1 MKGAGSRLPPIVPA
15 LLLQGL
21 AVAGTLLALRLT
33 AIHLPLWLTAL
44 VSGAL
49 AAVLSRLVGLE
60 RWWQIIQLL
69 LAPAAVLLLALAL
82 PAWIYLAV
90 FVALLLVYWSTF
102 RTRVPLYLSGPRV
115 WQAVEALLPPAP
127 VASTAQP
134 LRVIDLGS
142 GLGGLLL
149 ALAAARP
156 DATIHGVELAP
167 LPLLV
172 SRLRIAARRL
182 GNCSVQWGSYW
193 PVDLAP
199 YDVVFAFL
207 SPVPMSALW
216 DKARREMR
224 GGSLFISSSF
234 AVPGESATR
243 VIVID
248 DARSTRLHVW
258 TM

>member
-1 MKGAGSRLPPIVPA
+1 MKGAWSRLPPIVPA
-15 LLLQGL
+15 LLLQCLAAGGTVL
-21 AVAGTLLALRLT
+21 AVSLT
-33 AIHLPLWLTAL
+33 GISLPLWLLAL
-44 VSGAL
+44 LCGAL
-49 AAVLSRLVGLE
+49 AALLSRLAGLE

-69 LAPAAVLLLALAL
+69 FPPAAAVLLTLQLR
-82 PAWIYLAV
+82 PWIYLV
-90 FVALLLVYWSTF
+90 LFMALLLVYWSTY

-115 WQAVEALLPPAP
+115 WQAVRALLPPAEP
-127 VASTAQP
+127 ART

-149 ALAAARP
+149 ALAAARG
-156 DATIHGVELAP
+156 DAEFHGVELAP
-167 LPLLV
+167 LPLLI
-172 SRLRIAARRL
+172 SRLRIAWRRL
-182 GNCSVQWGSYW
+182 RNCTVRWGSYW

-224 GGSLFISSSF
+224 SGSLFISSSF
-234 AVPGESATR
+234 EVPGQQATR
-243 VIVID
+243 VIDID